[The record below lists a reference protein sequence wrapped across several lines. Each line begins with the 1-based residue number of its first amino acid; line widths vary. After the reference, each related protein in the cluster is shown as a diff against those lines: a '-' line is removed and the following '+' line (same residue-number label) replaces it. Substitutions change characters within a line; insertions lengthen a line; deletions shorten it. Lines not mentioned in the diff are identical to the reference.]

1 MGSIAWYWSQEG
13 LLLTSALCDII
24 RMHYYSTTMLILVCL
39 SSLCYA
45 GSTPTHQL
53 TKRAATV
60 TYTDSLPETIK
71 AAVNAVVSL
80 ALVSVIW
87 FSVAPVFGLTVLGTR
102 RSSSSS
108 QYSDYYPTH
117 SYYTS
122 DYWDPA
128 SQYENY
134 YYAQGRSLDLGEEG
148 GLKGSLPRAARE
160 ILSSID
166 WVEAGLSLAGV
177 KDESCRMKTVCEW
190 EQAAYS
196 NSILR
201 LGIHTINSGLPGL
214 DKYSGA
220 VNAGLRGE
228 DCNLLYSQCQNNTQ
242 QQHIVT
248 NNL

>member
-13 LLLTSALCDII
+13 LLLASALCDTI

-60 TYTDSLPETIK
+60 SFTGKYEDLRQVVVNIVIATAFALASLILVLPLMGYKLSLIGTRLDTVNGEPSSPGYGAYTGYPQYAGQARLTDS
-71 AAVNAVVSL
+71 
-80 ALVSVIW
+80 
-87 FSVAPVFGLTVLGTR
+87 
-102 RSSSSS
+102 SSWSPSF
-108 QYSDYYPTH
+108 
-117 SYYTS
+117 
-122 DYWDPA
+122 
-128 SQYENY
+128 
-134 YYAQGRSLDLGEEG
+134 
-148 GLKGSLPRAARE
+148 
-160 ILSSID
+160 IMSSID